1 MGGLFPSSG
10 GKVEESGE
18 GTNGD
23 GSRKLSFGKGLWC
36 QERGSSLLASGEK

>member
-10 GKVEESGE
+10 GEVGESGE

-23 GSRKLSFGKGLWC
+23 GLRKLSFGKGC
-36 QERGSSLLASGEK
+36 GARRGDQVY